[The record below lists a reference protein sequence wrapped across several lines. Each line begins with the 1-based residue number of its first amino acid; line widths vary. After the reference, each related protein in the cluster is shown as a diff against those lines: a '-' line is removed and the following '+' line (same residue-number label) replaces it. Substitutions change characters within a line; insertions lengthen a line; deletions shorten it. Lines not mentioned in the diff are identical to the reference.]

1 MMLKSKLCKL
11 SAVPSHDCI
20 QLCVRIHLSTDFGRL
35 VQMFR
40 LLLVKKMKL
49 KFWKVLSC
57 MLGNKS
63 YEIIINMDVE
73 ESR

>member
-1 MMLKSKLCKL
+1 MTVSSSVSGYICLLTL
-11 SAVPSHDCI
+11 DD
-20 QLCVRIHLSTDFGRL
+20 LFRRL
-35 VQMFR
+35 GYFCEKNEIEVLIFF
-40 LLLVKKMKL
+40 L
-49 KFWKVLSC
+49 WKVLSC